1 MHRASPV
8 VTGASPAMNDQ
19 EKPSRSLWALVGI
32 GTYNVACLLA
42 GMALGWFLD
51 SRLGTTPAL
60 TLVGLAVGIAVGV
73 VGTWFRIRPYLRE

>member
-1 MHRASPV
+1 
-8 VTGASPAMNDQ
+8 MNDQ
-19 EKPSRSLWALVGI
+19 EKPSLNLWSLVGI

-51 SRLGTTPAL
+51 SRLDSTPAL

-73 VGTWFRIRPYLRE
+73 VSTWFRIRPFLRE